1 MEQNENKDSSQ
12 TTVQDASKGLSL
24 KEQSIKLEEFN
35 KFYFTYFYKGK
46 KKTLLGKKKSKYKK
60 KIQGHY

>member
-46 KKTLLGKKKSKYKK
+46 KEDTTG
-60 KIQGHY
+60 